1 MGNTFDDD
9 VFLLSRD
16 EDEEKEAKNA
26 LFLFLFATTNAEQTM
41 GIAKDTAAR
50 VHNATFQLKSGHPV
64 NVLEDVHRLIISL
77 EEISNT
83 LRNVP
88 VEHVVSESGLWR
100 QMGTNLIQSI
110 KKTVKDL

>member
-41 GIAKDTAAR
+41 GKEEVIFACFKS
-50 VHNATFQLKSGHPV
+50 VVFQIRK
-64 NVLEDVHRLIISL
+64 ISL
-77 EEISNT
+77 YTDEA
-83 LRNVP
+83 
-88 VEHVVSESGLWR
+88 W
-100 QMGTNLIQSI
+100 
-110 KKTVKDL
+110 

>member
-41 GIAKDTAAR
+41 GKEEVIFAC
-50 VHNATFQLKSGHPV
+50 FKSGV
-64 NVLEDVHRLIISL
+64 FKIRKISL
-77 EEISNT
+77 YTDEA
-83 LRNVP
+83 
-88 VEHVVSESGLWR
+88 W
-100 QMGTNLIQSI
+100 
-110 KKTVKDL
+110 

>member
-41 GIAKDTAAR
+41 GKEEVIFAC
-50 VHNATFQLKSGHPV
+50 FKSGV
-64 NVLEDVHRLIISL
+64 FKIRKISL
-77 EEISNT
+77 YTDEAW
-83 LRNVP
+83 RN
-88 VEHVVSESGLWR
+88 
-100 QMGTNLIQSI
+100 M
-110 KKTVKDL
+110 